1 MEMMSSSI
9 ERDDEMNMESLNDF
23 LPTGLQG
30 FIIRRGVMGEYSEVV
45 LPLIPKVLTALYRDV
60 TKKVIMFRDRE
71 QYNKIVRSLLLN
83 FKQLA
88 LHIASEAKLLNMDL
102 AVISMIF
109 TKNVYNVAI
118 IYRED
123 KITAMSYGNQNVNAV
138 TIIISDRNM
147 DPEEAAQL
155 CFNFLKNHAKKYYK
169 RFSKIL
175 QLSSIHLIILD
186 TDNKNVIRVKL
197 REEYGKGAS
206 LTIPI
211 NTPLWD
217 AENLPDRL
225 REDIVTLIIEP
236 LNSNT
241 QYAPKGVIII
251 GPPGVGKSVTAE
263 AIAKG
268 LNKKIVRINPGI
280 YRSMWY
286 GMTEK
291 TLISI
296 FSTLR
301 NRKDLIVLI
310 DDADFL
316 INRFNAIHEA
326 FIAEMN
332 IWLNILQERQRPLV
346 VMTTNTPEIL
356 DPAMLRPGRLDISI
370 FVGYP
375 DRKMRRKIISN
386 LCKMYSVK
394 ISDELLEDVVS
405 RTRWFNAAELDS
417 VIRIA
422 ASKGKS
428 VITQEALEW
437 ALRKIRVS
445 ESERRVIQE
454 NIESYIAKMSNI
466 VIQYVPKEHEI

>member
-1 MEMMSSSI
+1 MEMMSSSV
-9 ERDDEMNMESLNDF
+9 ERDNEVSVESLNDF

-30 FIIRRGVMGEYSEVV
+30 FIIRRGAVDDYSETV
-45 LPLIPKVLTALYRDV
+45 LSLIPRVLDSLYRDV
-60 TKKVIMFRDRE
+60 SKKVIMFRDKE
-71 QYNKIVRSLLLN
+71 QYSKVVRSLLLN
-83 FKQLA
+83 FKQLV
-88 LHIASEAKLLNMDL
+88 LHIASEAKLLNIDF

-109 TKNVYNVAI
+109 SKSLYSAAIVYK
-118 IYRED
+118 ED
-123 KITAMSYGNQNVNAV
+123 KANVMNYGNQNANAV
-138 TIIISDRNM
+138 VIMISDRNIEL
-147 DPEEAAQL
+147 EEAAEL
-155 CFNFLKNHAKKYYK
+155 CFNFLKQYVRKYYK
-169 RFSKIL
+169 RFSKVL
-175 QLSSIHLIILD
+175 QLASTHLVILTVD
-186 TDNKNVIRVKL
+186 DKNVIRVKL
-197 REEYGKGAS
+197 REEYGKGTS
-206 LTIPI
+206 LIIPI
-211 NTPLWD
+211 NTPSWD
-217 AENLPDRL
+217 VESLPDKL
-225 REDIVTLIIEP
+225 KEDITTLIIEP
-236 LNSNT
+236 ININA
-241 QYAPKGVIII
+241 QYAPNGIIII

-268 LNKKIVRINPGI
+268 LNKKVVRINPGI

-301 NRKDLIVLI
+301 SRKDVVVLI

-316 INRFNAIHEA
+316 MNRFNAIHEA
-326 FIAEMN
+326 FVAEMN

-386 LCKMYSVK
+386 LCKIYSVK
-394 ISDELLEDVVS
+394 IGNELLEDIVA

-422 ASKGKS
+422 ASKGKGIIDKDA
-428 VITQEALEW
+428 VEW
-437 ALRKIRVS
+437 TLRKIRIN
-445 ESERRVIQE
+445 ESERRIIQE
-454 NIESYIAKMSNI
+454 NIESYITKMPNV
-466 VIQYVPKEHEI
+466 VIRYVPKELEI